1 MLNVPQFKMVVPNQ
15 NQSPNARNTNN
26 AIMKE
31 QIRKACTS
39 HYNASNAAAAAEV
52 HINIRKMNVNGV
64 NAGFQN
70 RLAEIHL

>member
-1 MLNVPQFKMVVPNQ
+1 MVAVPNSS
-15 NQSPNARNTNN
+15 SPDARNTSN

-39 HYNASNAAAAAEV
+39 HYNASNAVADI

-64 NAGFQN
+64 NGGLQN
-70 RLAEIHL
+70 RLAEIH

>member
-1 MLNVPQFKMVVPNQ
+1 M
-15 NQSPNARNTNN
+15 
-26 AIMKE
+26 MKE

-64 NAGFQN
+64 NGGFQN